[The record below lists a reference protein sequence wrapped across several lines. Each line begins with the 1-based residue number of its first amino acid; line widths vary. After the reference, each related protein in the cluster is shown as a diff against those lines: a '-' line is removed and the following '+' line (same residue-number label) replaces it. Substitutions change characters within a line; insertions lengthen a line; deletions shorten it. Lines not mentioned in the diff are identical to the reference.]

1 MTITNIV
8 KKPKHLHE
16 IEFSCRD
23 SLLLD
28 SSVCAEQGL
37 YKGME
42 LTDSQI
48 AEIAKKS
55 DFARA
60 VSRSVWYIERG
71 DITKKALTDKLKR
84 AGFSVDATE
93 HAITRLISLDL
104 LNDRAF
110 AARLAERLIESN
122 ISRREAFSKMLLKGF
137 CKEDIENALNNTECC
152 EDAQIKAVIEK
163 KYKNK
168 LDTPENIRKVYA
180 ALIRRGFSFGGVR
193 SVLKNYSEELMFSEE

>member
-1 MTITNIV
+1 MV

-23 SLLLD
+23 SILID

-42 LTDSQI
+42 LTETQI
-48 AEIAKKS
+48 AEISKKS
-55 DFARA
+55 DYARA
-60 VSRSVWYIERG
+60 VSRSIWYIERG

-84 AGFSVDATE
+84 AGFSADATE
-93 HAITRLISLDL
+93 YAVNRLISLDL
-104 LNDRAF
+104 LNDQAF
-110 AARLAERLIESN
+110 AARLAERLIGGN
-122 ISRREAFSKMLLKGF
+122 VSRREAFSKMLLKGF

-152 EDAQIKAVIEK
+152 EEAQIKAVIEK

-180 ALIRRGFSFGGVR
+180 ALIRRGFGFSGVR
-193 SVLKNYSEELMFSEE
+193 AVLKNYSEELMFSEE

>member
-1 MTITNIV
+1 MTITNII

-23 SLLLD
+23 SILID

-42 LTDSQI
+42 LTNAQI

-55 DFARA
+55 DYERA
-60 VSRSVWYIERG
+60 FSRSVWYIERG

-84 AGFSVDATE
+84 AGFSADATE
-93 HAITRLISLDL
+93 HAVNRLISLDL
-104 LNDRAF
+104 LNDQAF

-137 CKEDIENALNNTECC
+137 CKEDIENALHNTECC

-193 SVLKNYSEELMFSEE
+193 AVLKNYSEELMFSEE